1 MHVWVVIGE
10 GKADEIVTQG
20 QTKSFVYIFEKKT
33 EENRQSH
40 ERERKR
46 ERERERENTTRPASA
61 RAHAHT
67 HTHTHYNK
75 TLYNARNTAR
85 RTTAPA
91 KLVDKAPGGP
101 REEALEKLSSFA
113 A

>member
-46 ERERERENTTRPASA
+46 EREREREREGEREREREREREGEWLAN
-61 RAHAHT
+61 T
-67 HTHTHYNK
+67 HTH
-75 TLYNARNTAR
+75 ACV
-85 RTTAPA
+85 RTCAPR
-91 KLVDKAPGGP
+91 P
-101 REEALEKLSSFA
+101 
-113 A
+113 